1 MKTIS
6 RIALILVTVTATAA
20 FAKEEPKDPTVK
32 ARTELMETVGQNMKV
47 LGDVAGEKAA
57 FDAAAATAA
66 KDALAAAFAEVPA
79 KFEPQA
85 TDPASEA
92 KPEIWT
98 NWDDFVSKATKA
110 QEAAAAIDTSSL
122 ATLQAGVGA
131 VGGACKACHTDY
143 RM

>member
-47 LGDVAGEKAA
+47 LGDMAGEKAA

-66 KDALAAAFAEVPA
+66 TMGKAKLLGLDKQIIEHTGPGGSALTPTVIQLVGPA
-79 KFEPQA
+79 DDDSQA
-85 TDPASEA
+85 
-92 KPEIWT
+92 
-98 NWDDFVSKATKA
+98 
-110 QEAAAAIDTSSL
+110 
-122 ATLQAGVGA
+122 
-131 VGGACKACHTDY
+131 
-143 RM
+143 